1 MMPQN
6 GLRCN
11 MAKSIKVIIGIL
23 FGVAVFVPGVVA
35 LASSR
40 VETSCTVTD
49 KDRVTGTEGKSNMRV
64 YTEQCGVLNV
74 EDSLLDLQFNSA
86 NVFSSIKVGETYDF
100 KTRGLRIPLLSM
112 FPNIV
117 SVTVS

>member
-1 MMPQN
+1 MD
-6 GLRCN
+6 
-11 MAKSIKVIIGIL
+11 KSIKVIIGIL

-74 EDSLLDLQFNSA
+74 EDSLLDLQF
-86 NVFSSIKVGETYDF
+86 VFSSIKVGETYDF

>member
-1 MMPQN
+1 
-6 GLRCN
+6 

-64 YTEQCGVLNV
+64 YT
-74 EDSLLDLQFNSA
+74 
-86 NVFSSIKVGETYDF
+86 
-100 KTRGLRIPLLSM
+100 
-112 FPNIV
+112 
-117 SVTVS
+117 

>member
-1 MMPQN
+1 MIQQN

-11 MAKSIKVIIGIL
+11 MDKLIKVIIGIIL
-23 FGVAVFVPGVVA
+23 GVGIFVPGVVA

-74 EDSLLDLQFNSA
+74 EDSLLDLQFNSDSRFLPA
-86 NVFSSIKVGETYDF
+86 PCG
-100 KTRGLRIPLLSM
+100 RGGIGSCDRLSRH
-112 FPNIV
+112 V
-117 SVTVS
+117 SLIL

>member
-1 MMPQN
+1 MMHCDNLSSCRVNTYECGN
-6 GLRCN
+6 G
-11 MAKSIKVIIGIL
+11 S
-23 FGVAVFVPGVVA
+23 
-35 LASSR
+35 
-40 VETSCTVTD
+40 D

-86 NVFSSIKVGETYDF
+86 DVFSSIKVGETYDF
-100 KTRGLRIPLLSM
+100 KTRGFRIPLLSM

>member
-1 MMPQN
+1 MIQQN

-11 MAKSIKVIIGIL
+11 MDKLIKVIIGIIL
-23 FGVAVFVPGVVA
+23 VVGLFVPGVVA
-35 LASSR
+35 LTSLR

-86 NVFSSIKVGETYDF
+86 DVFSSIKVGETYDF
-100 KTRGLRIPLLSM
+100 KTRGLRIPLMSM